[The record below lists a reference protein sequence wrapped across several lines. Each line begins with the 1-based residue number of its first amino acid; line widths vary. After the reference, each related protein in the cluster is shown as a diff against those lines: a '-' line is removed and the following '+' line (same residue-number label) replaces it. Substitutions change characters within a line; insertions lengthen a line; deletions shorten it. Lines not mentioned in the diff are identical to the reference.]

1 MGVSE
6 GKALRKQLPR
16 SQQGRWEVQT
26 GRTRPLEILQQ
37 QEEGRLE
44 SLLPVR
50 RARMAASPFA
60 YYRGC
65 AAVMAADLATLPV
78 TGLQVQLCGDAHIAN
93 FGGFRSPESHLV
105 FDISDFDETLPGPW
119 EWDVM
124 RLAASVEI
132 LGRQRGFGPA
142 WRRRVV
148 KTTVRSYREAMR
160 EFADQSA
167 LEVWRRYIDVDDA
180 LRQLQQ
186 KVKGADKRRIAEQL
200 ERAYSKDSAAA
211 FKKLVRVRD
220 GAPQMRFDPP
230 EIVPLDR
237 SFPGEEAI
245 ELREAMERLLEGYR
259 TSLPE
264 QHRRLFDEYRFLD
277 GAMKVVGVGSVG
289 LRAWVAAFTDR
300 ETGQP
305 LVLQMKQARASVLE
319 PYCGASSYADHGE
332 RVVRGHLLMQAASDR
347 FLGWASTAPG
357 APEGPDRR
365 DYYVRQLWNWK
376 MSIDLDRASA
386 SLIEALAELCGWTL
400 ARAHARSGERGAIAG
415 YLGSSDAF
423 DDAMAD
429 FAYAY
434 GCQNEEDYQVFVE
447 EDGNAGPAVAVL

>member
-1 MGVSE
+1 MGMAE

-16 SQQGRWEVQT
+16 SQQGRWEVQA
-26 GRTRPLEILQQ
+26 GRTAPLETLRE
-37 QEEGRLE
+37 QEEGRLAD
-44 SLLPVR
+44 LLPMR
-50 RARMAASPFA
+50 HQRMAASPFT

-78 TGLQVQLCGDAHIAN
+78 TGLRVQLCGDAHIAN
-93 FGGFRSPESHLV
+93 FGGFRSPESHLI

-124 RLAASVEI
+124 RLAASVEV
-132 LGRQRGFGPA
+132 LGRQRGFGHA
-142 WRRRVV
+142 WRRNVV
-148 KTTVRSYREAMR
+148 KATVRSYREAMR
-160 EFADQSA
+160 QFADQSA
-167 LEVWRRYIDVDDA
+167 LEVWRRYIDVDDT
-180 LRQLQQ
+180 LRRLQET
-186 KVKGADKRRIAEQL
+186 VKGPDKRRIAEQL

-211 FKKLVRVRD
+211 FKKLVRVEN
-220 GAPQMRFDPP
+220 GTAQMRFDPP

-237 SFPGEEAI
+237 FFPGEEAV
-245 ELREAMERLLEGYR
+245 ELRESMERLLERYR
-259 TSLPE
+259 ASLPE
-264 QHRRLFDEYRFLD
+264 HHRHLFDEYRFLD

-332 RVVRGHLLMQAASDR
+332 RVVRGHLLMQSASDR
-347 FLGWASTAPG
+347 FLGWSSIASAAG
-357 APEGPDRR
+357 DRR

-386 SLIEALAELCGWTL
+386 SLLEAIAELCGWTL
-400 ARAHARSGERGAIAG
+400 ARAHARSGDRAAIAG
-415 YLGSSDAF
+415 YLGSSETF

-429 FAYAY
+429 FASAYAR
-434 GCQNEEDYQVFVE
+434 QNEEDYQVFME
-447 EDGNAGPAVAVL
+447 EEGRS